1 MNELSDSQRKT
12 VIDTIAEYDDGQ
24 RQILKD
30 ELSKIRQPD
39 GYTDAEDFVAKI
51 RQNYG
56 GDGDFSDGLKA
67 TVKKRSQK
75 LPWYQGKGV
84 KWNKIKSHFTK
95 VTSAAKFQVSFV

>member
-1 MNELSDSQRKT
+1 MCR
-12 VIDTIAEYDDGQ
+12 
-24 RQILKD
+24 RPKD
-30 ELSKIRQPD
+30 NIHLTCFNVK
-39 GYTDAEDFVAKI
+39 GGVGFDFVAKI
-51 RQNYG
+51 RENYG